1 MAPKSK
7 KVETGK
13 VASQP
18 AGISKSASEGAPP
31 TAPIVAGDEETPATS
46 QSTHSD
52 TIESSDFPAP
62 PSASPPLPTASHAT
76 QAIAPANSGA
86 RRLDVASLAL
96 QFDTADAA
104 LSDGL
109 IGRESLEI
117 KNDDFL
123 REKSGDRPKYWVK
136 KLMQAFAVDYLGDPE
151 DTRKNSPVQK
161 VWYARWQRKAHVC
174 VVAIFE
180 MKDQSHLE
188 KCCWYLF
195 DAIIKAHELG
205 VLTMAANN
213 WSSSKLKCSKRL
225 AATVAIIG
233 KYAPVRLDVLRLW
246 HIDEVAANPEAFIKR
261 KLINCWNNG
270 IRAEQNAKKK
280 NGGKAVV
287 QEAEDGEEAQA
298 AADVEEEGEEQAV
311 ADEEEIGEAYASAD
325 AEEDGEAQASADEP
339 HAASAR
345 GKGWKRALPPRAPA
359 ENKTTVDGTKK
370 SGDNTKGKKNT
381 TTKRARSAT
390 PEPRETQANKKP
402 ATARKRPGGKKA
414 PVAVGTKGR
423 SGDKA
428 ASAGAE
434 AEQTI

>member
-7 KVETGK
+7 KVEAGK
-13 VASQP
+13 AASP
-18 AGISKSASEGAPP
+18 TASVSKSETKGALP
-31 TAPIVAGDEETPATS
+31 TAPIAAGDEEAPSTPESA
-46 QSTHSD
+46 HSD
-52 TIESSDFPAP
+52 AIGSSDVPAP
-62 PSASPPLPTASHAT
+62 LSVPSSPPTASGTT
-76 QAIAPANSGA
+76 QAIAPASSGA
-86 RRLDVASLAL
+86 GRLDVANLAL
-96 QFDTADAA
+96 QFNTADAA

-117 KNDDFL
+117 KNDDF
-123 REKSGDRPKYWVK
+123 EQQKSGDRPKYWVK

-151 DTRKNSPVQK
+151 DTRKNSPAQK

-325 AEEDGEAQASADEP
+325 EP

-345 GKGWKRALPPRAPA
+345 GKGWKQALPPQPPA

-370 SGDNTKGKKNT
+370 SGDKTKGKKNT

-402 ATARKRPGGKKA
+402 AVTRKRPGGKKA
-414 PVAVGTKGR
+414 PVVVGTKGR

-428 ASAGAE
+428 ATAGAE

>member
-13 VASQP
+13 AASQ
-18 AGISKSASEGAPP
+18 AASVSKSTTKGALP
-31 TAPIVAGDEETPATS
+31 TAVIADEEAP
-46 QSTHSD
+46 STLESAHSD
-52 TIESSDFPAP
+52 AIGSSDVPAP
-62 PSASPPLPTASHAT
+62 LSTSPPLPTTSNAP
-76 QAIAPANSGA
+76 QAIAPANNSA
-86 RRLDVASLAL
+86 RRLDVGNLAL
-96 QFDTADAA
+96 QFNTADAA

-117 KNDDFL
+117 KNDGFL
-123 REKSGDRPKYWVK
+123 REKSGDRPTYWVK
-136 KLMQAFAVDYLGDPE
+136 KLMQAFAADYLGHPE
-151 DTRKNSPVQK
+151 DTRKNSPAQK
-161 VWYARWQRKAHVC
+161 AWYARWQRKAHVC

-213 WSSSKLKCSKRL
+213 WTSSKLKCSNRL
-225 AATVAIIG
+225 AATVAIIE

-280 NGGKAVV
+280 NGGKAVA
-287 QEAEDGEEAQA
+287 QEVEDGEEAQA
-298 AADVEEEGEEQAV
+298 AADVEE
-311 ADEEEIGEAYASAD
+311 DGEAHVAD
-325 AEEDGEAQASADEP
+325 AEEVSGPHVSAP
-339 HAASAR
+339 SKN
-345 GKGWKRALPPRAPA
+345 GKRALPPHAP
-359 ENKTTVDGTKK
+359 ESQPTTTVDGAEK
-370 SGDNTKGKKNT
+370 SGNKAKGKKNNI
-381 TTKRARSAT
+381 TKRARSAT

-402 ATARKRPGGKKA
+402 ATARKRPSGRKA
-414 PVAVGTKGR
+414 SVAVGTRGR
-423 SGDKA
+423 SGGKA
-428 ASAGAE
+428 ASAGAG
-434 AEQTI
+434 AEQTM

>member
-7 KVETGK
+7 QVETGRA
-13 VASQP
+13 ASQAASIP
-18 AGISKSASEGAPP
+18 KSASEGTPP
-31 TAPIVAGDEETPATS
+31 TAPIAAGDKEAPSTPESA
-46 QSTHSD
+46 HSD
-52 TIESSDFPAP
+52 AIGSSDVAAP
-62 PSASPPLPTASHAT
+62 LSVPSLPPTASGAT
-76 QAIAPANSGA
+76 QAIAPANSNA
-86 RRLDVASLAL
+86 RRLDVANLAL
-96 QFDTADAA
+96 VFNTADAA

-123 REKSGDRPKYWVK
+123 REKSGNRPEYWVK

-151 DTRKNSPVQK
+151 DTRKNSPAQK

-225 AATVAIIG
+225 AATVAIIE

-246 HIDEVAANPEAFIKR
+246 HIDKIAANPEAFIKR

-280 NGGKAVV
+280 NGGKAFV
-287 QEAEDGEEAQA
+287 QEVEDGEEAQA
-298 AADVEEEGEEQAV
+298 AAGVEEDGEEQAV
-311 ADEEEIGEAYASAD
+311 ADEED
-325 AEEDGEAQASADEP
+325 DGQAQASADEP
-339 HAASAR
+339 HTASAR
-345 GKGWKRALPPRAPA
+345 GKGWKQALPPRAPA
-359 ENKTTVDGTKK
+359 ENKPTVDGTKK
-370 SGDNTKGKKNT
+370 SGDKAKGKKNT
-381 TTKRARSAT
+381 TTKRARSAS

-402 ATARKRPGGKKA
+402 AVTRKRPGGKKA

-423 SGDKA
+423 SGDEA
-428 ASAGAE
+428 ATAGAE
-434 AEQTI
+434 AEQTT